1 MSFLWQNRKKGGCH
15 AYAYLD
21 GIALKRTWADEVRNV
36 SILFAFSINEDGFRE
51 ILRVA
56 EEAKEEIEFSEL
68 NDIFV
73 YNLYANRR

>member
-1 MSFLWQNRKKGGCH
+1 M
-15 AYAYLD
+15 
-21 GIALKRTWADEVRNV
+21 RTWADEVSNV

-51 ILRVA
+51 ILGVA

-73 YNLYANRR
+73 YNLYANR